1 VSMENAEVRGSGVVG
16 SAGPL
21 DKLRRSFLQIA
32 PLELDCMNA
41 LWALGQGTVRD
52 IRDRLAPHRPRAYT
66 TIMTIMDRL
75 ARKGMVQ
82 RRKAGRAY
90 LYVPNLSEDAARA
103 HALGQ
108 VVQNFF
114 GGSTEALLSQLQ
126 GAPPSERRKV
136 LRLMLETLRAPSSPP
151 PTPIAEAEV
160 KAETPA
166 ARLDETL
173 L

>member
-1 VSMENAEVRGSGVVG
+1 VNRDTSEIRRAEIV
-16 SAGPL
+16 AGP
-21 DKLRRSFLQIA
+21 DKLRRSFLELA

-52 IRDRLAPHRPRAYT
+52 IRDRLAAHRPRAYT

-75 ARKGMVQ
+75 ARKGIVG

-90 LYVPNLSEDAARA
+90 LYIPNLSEDAART

-126 GAPPSERRKV
+126 GASLPERRGV
-136 LRLMLETLRAPSSPP
+136 SRLMLETLRASSSPP
-151 PTPIAEAEV
+151 PAPIAEAEV
-160 KAETPA
+160 KADTPDV
-166 ARLDETL
+166 RLDETL